1 MTYKRNINTR
11 NKRNQSK
18 INRNKRNQKNLRQR
32 GGGINKISKT
42 KTAEIYGR
50 MSCPYTSGAV
60 ELLNKKNIKHTFY
73 DLTKE
78 DNAKKLSSLKKSNI
92 VSNNWNTV
100 PVIMIN
106 NGFVGGMTD
115 LQTKLD
121 SELDSESES

>member
-1 MTYKRNINTR
+1 
-11 NKRNQSK
+11 
-18 INRNKRNQKNLRQR
+18 
-32 GGGINKISKT
+32 
-42 KTAEIYGR
+42 